1 MDQPDELARVAH
13 QAVDEAARYLR
24 SVAGGQQRVQYK
36 GAVDLVTETDH
47 AVEALVGRRLRGAF
61 PDHLVVGEEGSAGA
75 PPPRPRS
82 GQYAWYIDPLD
93 GTTNFAHGHPH
104 FAVSLGL
111 ARDGELL
118 LGVVADPLRGET
130 FAAARGRGAT
140 LNGLPIRVS
149 AAAEVRHAL
158 LATGL
163 PYDRR
168 EHADHYL
175 GIIKAFVLRA
185 QGIRRA
191 GSAALDLCYLA
202 CGRFDG
208 YWEWKLSP
216 WDSAA
221 GVLIVREAGGLVT
234 DFRGAPFDLY
244 GREILA
250 SNGAL
255 HREMIE
261 ILSESGTDNGQ
272 RITNNGP

>member
-1 MDQPDELARVAH
+1 MAGVDHFARVALET
-13 QAVDEAARYLR
+13 VDEAARYLR
-24 SVAGGQQRVQYK
+24 VVAGGQQRVEYK
-36 GAVDLVTETDH
+36 GDVDLVTETDR
-47 AVEALVGRRLRGAF
+47 AVEVLMVARLRGAF
-61 PDHLVVGEEGSAGA
+61 PDHLIVGEEASAGA
-75 PPPRPRS
+75 PPARPQS

-111 ARDGELL
+111 ALDGELL

-140 LNGLPIRVS
+140 LNRRAIRVS
-149 AAAEVRHAL
+149 AAGEIRHAL

-168 EHADHYL
+168 QHADHYL

-244 GREILA
+244 GEETLA
-250 SNGAL
+250 SNGVL
-255 HREMIE
+255 HAEMID
-261 ILSESGTDNGQ
+261 ILAL
-272 RITNNGP
+272 